1 MFGSKRGRFVG
12 LMVAVTATTMV
23 AACGQ
28 PAKPGTV
35 NALPTAPAAVELPPP
50 PAEPPPDFGP
60 FANATVT
67 IPDWGAG
74 VTSCPAGRLTL
85 TDGFLFD
92 QAMNRSVFVMS
103 YAAVDV
109 DRDGAEDYVADVR
122 CGEGPESPGWQV
134 VAFRR
139 SGQALVPLGRV
150 IGSQDGLAMVSGVEG
165 RDAGRVAVNLGQQYT
180 DSGEEAVPHQWRV
193 YAWAGGR
200 FEQVDGPTAF
210 PPDPPSAVL
219 SVEAGELVFRPVQGG
234 LLAGDLRVGL
244 RNSGTAG
251 VTDSHLHLVVPV
263 SARPAGP
270 AWDGC
275 TLARH
280 SGDPL
285 MRIECPVGALA
296 AGSVWANTYQFVTD
310 GEPWLPIAGFPP
322 DQHASQVWIEQ
333 RPPYTFRS
341 GGFFEAGIRIV
352 RG

>member
-1 MFGSKRGRFVG
+1 M
-12 LMVAVTATTMV
+12 T
-23 AACGQ
+23 
-28 PAKPGTV
+28 
-35 NALPTAPAAVELPPP
+35 ALPTAPAAVELPPP

-67 IPDWGAG
+67 IPDWGAE

-85 TDGFLFD
+85 TDGYAFD
-92 QAMNRSVFVMS
+92 QAMSRSVFVMS

-165 RDAGRVAVNLGQQYT
+165 RDAGRVAVNLGREYT

-193 YAWAGGR
+193 YAWGGGR

-210 PPDPPSAVL
+210 PADPPSAVL

-234 LLAGDLRVGL
+234 LLAGDLGVGL

-251 VTDSHLHLVVPV
+251 VTDARLLLLVPV
-263 SARPAGP
+263 SVRPAGP
-270 AWDGC
+270 AWGGMH
-275 TLARH
+275 ARLRRWC
-280 SGDPL
+280 PVV
-285 MRIECPVGALA
+285 RIECPVGALA
-296 AGSVWANTYQFVTD
+296 ARQRL
-310 GEPWLPIAGFPP
+310 GEHLPIR
-322 DQHASQVWIEQ
+322 H
-333 RPPYTFRS
+333 RR
-341 GGFFEAGIRIV
+341 
-352 RG
+352 

>member
-1 MFGSKRGRFVG
+1 MS
-12 LMVAVTATTMV
+12 
-23 AACGQ
+23 
-28 PAKPGTV
+28 
-35 NALPTAPAAVELPPP
+35 
-50 PAEPPPDFGP
+50 
-60 FANATVT
+60 
-67 IPDWGAG
+67 
-74 VTSCPAGRLTL
+74 
-85 TDGFLFD
+85 
-92 QAMNRSVFVMS
+92 RSVFVMS

-165 RDAGRVAVNLGQQYT
+165 RDAGRVAVNLGREYT

-210 PPDPPSAVL
+210 PADPPSAVL

-234 LLAGDLRVGL
+234 LLAGDLGVGL

-251 VTDSHLHLVVPV
+251 VTDARLRAARSGLGPTGRPGVGRDARSPTTVVARSCESSV
-263 SARPAGP
+263 RSARWP
-270 AWDGC
+270 
-275 TLARH
+275 R
-280 SGDPL
+280 
-285 MRIECPVGALA
+285 
-296 AGSVWANTYQFVTD
+296 GSVWASTYQFVTD
-310 GEPWLPIAGFPP
+310 GEPWLPIAGFVP
-322 DQHASQVWIEQ
+322 DPYTGSVWIEQ
-333 RPPYTFRS
+333 RPPYTFRD
-341 GGFFEAGIRIV
+341 GGYFEAGIRIV